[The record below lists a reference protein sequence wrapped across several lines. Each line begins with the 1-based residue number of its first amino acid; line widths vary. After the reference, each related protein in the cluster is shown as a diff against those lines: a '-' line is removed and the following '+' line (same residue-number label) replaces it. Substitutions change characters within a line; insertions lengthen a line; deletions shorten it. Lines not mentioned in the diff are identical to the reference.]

1 MRPISAD
8 GRRTIRDRLHFYLKH
23 SIRSLGRERRR
34 SVFAIFAIAAGVA
47 AIVGLQSLALS
58 VDDTVTNDI
67 RTTHQADIVVS
78 VEDRGRGS
86 HTNVGTGISES
97 AAFASP
103 VFTQEERSALQELA
117 AKDGWVDSTY
127 LYLANPDRPSFIV
140 AAGDAGSGRQFF
152 LQPYLIEPGKYPLYG
167 EITAV
172 VPKGAPLGEL
182 LTSPGDIALTRS
194 IANRVGV
201 DVGDSVTLENSRTF
215 LVKGIVSN
223 EAAGS
228 PLFAPIFVP
237 PLPWYA
243 YVALHDPIARE
254 TFDLDEGD
262 ANVLFIKTRAPADAA
277 ALAGVE
283 RSGGAAGPS
292 IRGISSTFEVETADE
307 ALPEIKD
314 ATDVLGKF
322 LLVAGLVSLVIGGI
336 GILNTMLVV
345 VGRRTMEVG
354 ILKSL
359 GLKGRQI
366 NTLFVI
372 EAVLMG
378 LVGSVAGII
387 LGILLSFAL
396 TGFGEQFLQSD
407 IDWSLQTE
415 PIINGLVVGVVVT
428 VVFGFL
434 PVLAAGRVRPNV
446 VLQAQ
451 ASALPRSGRVLS
463 SVVVL
468 ALTAVIGVV
477 ASVFVGNWVIGMIGT
492 YGAMAVLALLSLALL
507 LVVWVVGKLPAFA
520 SITLKLSLRGLSR
533 QRGRAASTLLALVV
547 GLFAMSTIV
556 ILGDSIKQFVDET
569 LESDLGG
576 NLFVI
581 LPDPDLEIR
590 DQTRDEIDRLGQA
603 DRVIETHEFDNA
615 TLVAING
622 AALGRPGGDPGATQP
637 PGPGS
642 LQFASTM
649 VAQAGTRADD
659 APEMVEGRYL
669 GPEDAGRAVVVVA
682 SDPPWLQT
690 PIIGRAR
697 VGDDLTFLVSGQ
709 EVTLALV
716 GKMASRGPV
725 EVGFSEGRFFVPMGT
740 IPDSVPRSSISFS
753 VTVPEGESAAA
764 AARLNR
770 NVPGVV
776 TVELDAIA
784 SIFKEVL
791 DRITVL
797 PSVLSALALFA
808 GAVIIAN
815 SVALATLERRREIA
829 LMKTV
834 GAKANKVLTMLLIE
848 NGILGIIGGAIGVLL
863 AILILVIFHQVEPD
877 VPVSPNPLSIL
888 FVLAV
893 ALGVAL
899 GAALLSAWPAS
910 REKPLT
916 VLRYE

>member
-1 MRPISAD
+1 M
-8 GRRTIRDRLHFYLKH
+8 
-23 SIRSLGRERRR
+23 
-34 SVFAIFAIAAGVA
+34 FAIAAGVA

-58 VDDTVTNDI
+58 VEDTVTNDI
-67 RTTHQADIVVS
+67 QTTHQADIVVS
-78 VEDRGRGS
+78 VEDRRGGS
-86 HTNVGTGISES
+86 QTTAGTGVGES
-97 AAFASP
+97 PAFASP
-103 VFTQEERSALQELA
+103 VFSEEERSAFQELA
-117 AKDGWVDSTY
+117 ANDGWVDSTY
-127 LYLANPDRPSFIV
+127 VYVANPERPSFIS
-140 AAGDAGSGRQFF
+140 ATGGAGTGGQFF

-167 EITAV
+167 EIRAV
-172 VPKGAPLGEL
+172 EPKGAPLGEL
-182 LTSPGDIALTRS
+182 LTSPGEIALSRS

-201 DVGDSVTLENSRTF
+201 GIGDSVTLENSRAF

-237 PLPWYA
+237 PLPWFA
-243 YVALHDPIARE
+243 YVALDDPIARE
-254 TFDLDEGD
+254 TFNLDEGD
-262 ANVLFIKTRAPADAA
+262 ANVLFIKTRTPADAA

-283 RSGGAAGPS
+283 RSGLPAGES
-292 IRGISSTFEVETADE
+292 IRGISSTFDVETAEE
-307 ALPEIKD
+307 ALPEIED
-314 ATDVLGKF
+314 ATDILGKF
-322 LLVAGLVSLVIGGI
+322 LLIAGLVSLVIGGI

-366 NTLFVI
+366 ATLFVI

-378 LVGSVAGII
+378 LVGSIAGVL

-396 TGFGEQFLQSD
+396 TGFGEQFLQSN

-451 ASALPRSGRVLS
+451 SSTLPRSGRVVSL
-463 SVVVL
+463 VVVL
-468 ALTAVIGVV
+468 ALAAVIGVV
-477 ASVFVGNWVIGMIGT
+477 ASVFVGNWTIGMIGT
-492 YGAMAVLALLSLALL
+492 YGAMAILALLSLALL
-507 LVVWVVGKLPAFA
+507 LVVWLVGKLPTFG

-556 ILGDSIKQFVDET
+556 ILGDSMKQFVDET
-569 LESDLGG
+569 LESELGG
-576 NLFVI
+576 NLLVI

-590 DQTRDEIDRLGQA
+590 DQARDEIDRLGQVE
-603 DRVIETHEFDNA
+603 RVVETHEFENA

-622 AALGRPGGDPGATQP
+622 AALGGPGGDPGATRP
-637 PGPGS
+637 PGLGS

-649 VAQAGTRADD
+649 VAQSGRPADD
-659 APEMVEGRYL
+659 APEMLEGRYL
-669 GPEDAGRAVVVVA
+669 VPEDAGRAVVVVG
-682 SDPPWLQT
+682 SDPSWLQSPIFGRASVGNEPT
-690 PIIGRAR
+690 IIGRAL
-697 VGDDLTFLVSGQ
+697 VGDDLTFLVNGQ

-716 GKMASRGPV
+716 GKMASNHLH
-725 EVGFSEGRFFVPMGT
+725 VGFSQGHFLVPMDA
-740 IPDSVPRSSISFS
+740 IPDSVPRSSIGFQ

-764 AARLNR
+764 AAQLNR
-770 NVPGVV
+770 NIPGVV
-776 TVELDAIA
+776 TVEVDAIA
-784 SIFKEVL
+784 SLFKEIL

-797 PSVLSALALFA
+797 PSVLSALALFT

-863 AILILVIFHQVEPD
+863 AILILVIFHQVQPD

-910 REKPLT
+910 REKPLE

>member
-1 MRPISAD
+1 M
-8 GRRTIRDRLHFYLKH
+8 
-23 SIRSLGRERRR
+23 
-34 SVFAIFAIAAGVA
+34 FAIAAGVA

-67 RTTHQADIVVS
+67 LTTHQADIVVS
-78 VEDRGRGS
+78 VEDRGRGRQA
-86 HTNVGTGISES
+86 NVGTGISES
-97 AAFASP
+97 PAFASP
-103 VFTQEERSALQELA
+103 VFTEEERSAFQELA
-117 AKDGWVDSTY
+117 ANDGWVDSTY
-127 LYLANPDRPSFIV
+127 VYVANPDRPSFIA
-140 AAGDAGSGRQFF
+140 AAGGAGSGGQFF

-167 EITAV
+167 GIRAV
-172 VPKGAPLGEL
+172 KPKGAPLGEL
-182 LTSPGDIALTRS
+182 LTSPGEIALSRS

-237 PLPWYA
+237 PLPWFAYA
-243 YVALHDPIARE
+243 ALDDPIARE
-254 TFDLDEGD
+254 TFNLDEGD
-262 ANVLFIKTRAPADAA
+262 ANVLFIKTRTPADAA

-283 RSGGAAGPS
+283 RSGGPAGES
-292 IRGISSTFEVETADE
+292 IRGISSTFDVETAEE
-307 ALPEIKD
+307 ALPEIED
-314 ATDVLGKF
+314 ATDILGKF
-322 LLVAGLVSLVIGGI
+322 LLIAGLVSLVIGGI

-366 NTLFVI
+366 TTLFVI

-378 LVGSVAGII
+378 LVGSIAGIL

-396 TGFGEQFLQSD
+396 TGFGEQFLQSN

-415 PIINGLVVGVVVT
+415 PIINGLIVGIVVT

-451 ASALPRSGRVLS
+451 ASTLPRSGRVVSL
-463 SVVVL
+463 VVVL
-468 ALTAVIGVV
+468 ALAAVIGVV
-477 ASVFVGNWVIGMIGT
+477 ASVFIGNWTIGMIGT
-492 YGAMAVLALLSLALL
+492 YSAMAVLALLSLALL
-507 LVVWVVGKLPAFA
+507 LVVWLVGKLPTFG

-556 ILGDSIKQFVDET
+556 ILGDSMKQFVDET
-569 LESDLGG
+569 LESELGG
-576 NLFVI
+576 NLLVI

-590 DQTRDEIDRLGQA
+590 DQARDEIDRLGQVE
-603 DRVIETHEFDNA
+603 RVVETHEFENA

-622 AALGRPGGDPGATQP
+622 AALGQPDGDPGATRP
-637 PGPGS
+637 PGIGS

-649 VAQAGTRADD
+649 VAQSGMPADD
-659 APEMVEGRYL
+659 APEMLEGRYL
-669 GPEDAGRAVVVVA
+669 VPEDAGRAVVVVG
-682 SDPPWLQT
+682 SNPPWLQT
-690 PIIGRAR
+690 PIIGHAR

-716 GKMASRGPV
+716 GMMARDHLHVG
-725 EVGFSEGRFFVPMGT
+725 VGFSDGRFFVPLGA
-740 IPDSVPRSSISFS
+740 IPDSLPRSSIGFQ

-776 TVELDAIA
+776 TVEVDAIA
-784 SIFKEVL
+784 SLFKEIL

-797 PSVLSALALFA
+797 PSVLSALALFT

-863 AILILVIFHQVEPD
+863 AIVVLVIFHQLEPN
-877 VPVSPNPLSIL
+877 VPVSPNPLSVL
-888 FVLAV
+888 FVFAV

-910 REKPLT
+910 REKPLE

>member
-1 MRPISAD
+1 M
-8 GRRTIRDRLHFYLKH
+8 
-23 SIRSLGRERRR
+23 
-34 SVFAIFAIAAGVA
+34 FAIAAGVA

-67 RTTHQADIVVS
+67 LTTHQADIVVS
-78 VEDRGRGS
+78 VEDRGRGRQA
-86 HTNVGTGISES
+86 NVGSGISES
-97 AAFASP
+97 PAFASD
-103 VFTQEERSALQELA
+103 VFTGEERSAFQELA
-117 AKDGWVDSTY
+117 ATDGWIDSTY
-127 LYLANPDRPSFIV
+127 VYVANPDRPSFIA
-140 AAGDAGSGRQFF
+140 AAGGAGSGGQFF

-167 EITAV
+167 GIRAV
-172 VPKGAPLGEL
+172 KPKGAPLGEL
-182 LTSPGDIALTRS
+182 LTSPGEIALSRS

-237 PLPWYA
+237 PLPWFAYA
-243 YVALHDPIARE
+243 ALDDPIARE
-254 TFDLDEGD
+254 TFNLDEGD
-262 ANVLFIKTRAPADAA
+262 ANVLFIKTRTPADAA

-283 RSGGAAGPS
+283 RSGGPAGES
-292 IRGISSTFEVETADE
+292 IRGISSTFDVETAEE
-307 ALPEIKD
+307 ALPEIED
-314 ATDVLGKF
+314 ATDILGKF
-322 LLVAGLVSLVIGGI
+322 LLIAGLVSLVIGGI

-366 NTLFVI
+366 TTLFVI

-378 LVGSVAGII
+378 LVGSIAGIL

-396 TGFGEQFLQSD
+396 TGFGEQFLQSN

-415 PIINGLVVGVVVT
+415 PIINGLIVGVVVT

-451 ASALPRSGRVLS
+451 ASTLPRSGRVVSL
-463 SVVVL
+463 VVVL
-468 ALTAVIGVV
+468 ALAAVIGVV
-477 ASVFVGNWVIGMIGT
+477 ASVFVGNWTIGMIGT

-507 LVVWVVGKLPAFA
+507 LVVWLVGKLPTFG

-556 ILGDSIKQFVDET
+556 ILGDSMKQFVDET
-569 LESDLGG
+569 LESELGG
-576 NLFVI
+576 NLLVI

-590 DQTRDEIDRLGQA
+590 DQARDEIDRLGQA
-603 DRVIETHEFDNA
+603 ERVVETHEFENA

-622 AALGRPGGDPGATQP
+622 AALGQPGGEQGAPQP

-649 VAQAGTRADD
+649 VAQSGASADD
-659 APEMVEGRYL
+659 APEMLEGRYL
-669 GPEDAGRAVVVVA
+669 VPEDAGRAVVVVG

-690 PIIGRAR
+690 PIIGHAR

-716 GKMASRGPV
+716 GMMARDHLQ
-725 EVGFSEGRFFVPMGT
+725 VGFSDGRFFVPLGA
-740 IPDSVPRSSISFS
+740 IPDNLPRSSIGFQ

-764 AARLNR
+764 AAQLNR

-776 TVELDAIA
+776 TVEVDAIA
-784 SIFKEVL
+784 SLFKEIL

-797 PSVLSALALFA
+797 PSVLSALALFT

-863 AILILVIFHQVEPD
+863 AIVVLVIFNQAQPD

-910 REKPLT
+910 REKPLE